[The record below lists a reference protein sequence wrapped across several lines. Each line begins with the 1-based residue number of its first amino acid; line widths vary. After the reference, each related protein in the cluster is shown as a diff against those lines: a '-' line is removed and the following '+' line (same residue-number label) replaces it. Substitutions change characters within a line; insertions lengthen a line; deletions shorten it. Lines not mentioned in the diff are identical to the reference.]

1 MIHRKTRPISD
12 RQSLIDALIGQRI
25 CQFVTA
31 LPSLGMLGTVSR
43 DAELRKF
50 FTVVSPCHS
59 LDGAGLQ
66 GNWQGTAQGWE
77 KQSEMKG
84 ETRAGS
90 GIPGPAIRP
99 HPGSAGSGE
108 MGMADFCTPRHQLG
122 VVEEQ

>member
-12 RQSLIDALIGQRI
+12 WQSLIDALIGQRI
-25 CQFVTA
+25 CQSVTA
-31 LPSLGMLGTVSR
+31 LPLGTVSR
-43 DAELRKF
+43 DAEFGKF
-50 FTVVSPCHS
+50 LTVVSPCHS

-77 KQSEMKG
+77 KQSEMRG

-108 MGMADFCTPRHQLG
+108 MGMADFCTPRHQLDRTMN
-122 VVEEQ
+122 